1 MTLDGGWYE
10 EKMRKGACM
19 GREGEGEVEDV
30 LERCGEV
37 WWGEEA
43 RGRGVVY
50 LEEGVRE
57 FEVGGGKRV
66 VVSDV
71 GLFTIDIGGRCGEEG
86 CLFMYAFRFF

>member
-1 MTLDGGWYE
+1 
-10 EKMRKGACM
+10 M

-30 LERCGEV
+30 LERCREV
-37 WWGEEA
+37 WCGEEA

-57 FEVGGGKRV
+57 LDLGGGKRV

-71 GLFTIDIGGRCGEEG
+71 GSFTIVFGGRCEEEG
-86 CLFMYAFRFF
+86 CLFMYAFRFFSRG